1 MCVVEWVGR
10 SVGRLRFFFSL
21 PPLGFCLP
29 TTTHSK
35 KKIPPLSFLYLQEHG
50 ARSSGVKLGHDVCGR
65 FCLRRRD
72 LAPPSNGSKHDQVS
86 LYQLIIIEGR
96 TVSGARIPA
105 PPVPHLRGNPK

>member
-10 SVGRLRFFFSL
+10 SVGRLRFFFLSPL
-21 PPLGFCLP
+21 LDFVSQQPP
-29 TTTHSK
+29 TQK